1 MRVRVKKRYD
11 EAFKQQSV
19 RLLERS
25 DQTLHVVARSLGVNP
40 ATLLYWYK
48 RDMAKRRARDSS
60 PAGTAPP
67 TETVEQ
73 KLARLE
79 QENAVLRKEIE
90 DLRVDKEILKK
101 AAAFFVRESK

>member
-11 EAFKQQSV
+11 EAFKRQSV
-19 RLLERS
+19 QLLERTE
-25 DQTLHVVARSLGVNP
+25 QTLPAVARSLGVHP
-40 ATLLYWYK
+40 ATLDYWYK
-48 RDMAKRRARDSS
+48 TDMAKRRIRDL
-60 PAGTAPP
+60 ATAATAPP

-79 QENAVLRKEIE
+79 RENAALHKEIE
-90 DLRVDKEILKK
+90 ELRVDKEILKK